1 MKGDRPL
8 VVTDSSQSASR
19 HEISPQ
25 FPGFGSGSGRLAGQ
39 HCSARGPGP
48 SLNLSVRCVGQLG
61 HHRCKSGRFVMRQRL
76 YTVCLQLRGHRKR
89 GQLRQLRQ
97 LSVSDNIQVLKQ
109 KLLRALIL
117 QQQRQ
122 VDFFLIFL
130 KNLFD
135 HNFSSIKSQA
145 SKISVRF
152 KQKENGNLK
161 KLDGIMT
168 RCFIP
173 DKVDL

>member
-1 MKGDRPL
+1 M
-8 VVTDSSQSASR
+8 
-19 HEISPQ
+19 
-25 FPGFGSGSGRLAGQ
+25 
-39 HCSARGPGP
+39 
-48 SLNLSVRCVGQLG
+48 
-61 HHRCKSGRFVMRQRL
+61 RL

>member
-1 MKGDRPL
+1 MFTAPRASEARTAPTAPTVECL
-8 VVTDSSQSASR
+8 RQYSSSQTETFESSHLTAT
-19 HEISPQ
+19 ETG
-25 FPGFGSGSGRLAGQ
+25 GF
-39 HCSARGPGP
+39 
-48 SLNLSVRCVGQLG
+48 
-61 HHRCKSGRFVMRQRL
+61 
-76 YTVCLQLRGHRKR
+76 
-89 GQLRQLRQ
+89 
-97 LSVSDNIQVLKQ
+97 
-109 KLLRALIL
+109 
-117 QQQRQ
+117 
-122 VDFFLIFL
+122 FFDFL